1 MGSDLGVHQGLRRG
15 QCSKMGNASDKEE
28 PPPYTEQ
35 PAPNS
40 CTLGRSASAAER
52 EATAERDA
60 ATIRLLTDQNQKL
73 REEALALQREMTQL
87 HQDRDDARAFAAGSV
102 VLALLLM
109 LGSMDPSH
117 GLVWLCHWLLVYPLW
132 WLLQA
137 LGLFVL
143 STAVGAA
150 FTGADFR
157 ATWCSNDAYT
167 VHRTEPGSPAERPT

>member
-1 MGSDLGVHQGLRRG
+1 MVF
-15 QCSKMGNASDKEE
+15 
-28 PPPYTEQ
+28 
-35 PAPNS
+35 
-40 CTLGRSASAAER
+40 
-52 EATAERDA
+52 
-60 ATIRLLTDQNQKL
+60 I
-73 REEALALQREMTQL
+73 
-87 HQDRDDARAFAAGSV
+87 RAFAAGSV

-167 VHRTEPGSPAERPT
+167 VHRTEPGSPAERPTQR